1 MPEPQPA
8 PVQGMLSAA
17 EVAAIVAQAVNAAIA
32 VVQQAPPQ
40 APVAAPVQVNAFPS
54 AWERVRDA
62 FQKAHPPEF
71 AGSSDVVVSSQ
82 WRKDMQRHLRMYE
95 CTDVQKQVLA
105 TFKLVGSALQWWE
118 SITTVEERDTLTIQD
133 FWVRFDRKYFPS
145 AVHTEMRRKLMN
157 LKQEGK
163 TVAEYEAEFTN
174 LLNTVP
180 DEIPTE
186 KKKIEKFTDGLTWR
200 IRQHLLGNLSLA
212 TYFDVVNAALLHC

>member
-1 MPEPQPA
+1 
-8 PVQGMLSAA
+8 
-17 EVAAIVAQAVNAAIA
+17 
-32 VVQQAPPQ
+32 
-40 APVAAPVQVNAFPS
+40 
-54 AWERVRDA
+54 
-62 FQKAHPPEF
+62 
-71 AGSSDVVVSSQ
+71 
-82 WRKDMQRHLRMYE
+82 MQRHLRMHE

-118 SITTVEERDTLTIQD
+118 SITTAEERDTLTIQE

-145 AVHTEMRRKLMN
+145 AVHTEMRRKLMS

-174 LLNTVP
+174 LLNIVP

-186 KKKIEKFTDGLTWR
+186 KKKIKKFTDGLNWR

-212 TYFDVVNAALLHC
+212 TYSDVVNAALLHCQDHRFHMAEGKRSGESSHQGRTGGHGASGAQTGQGQRQTEQGTQQGDNKRFRSGNYRQGQGGFRQGHQGPNGHQG